1 VAGYKLSTHIAA
13 QGEALDAAKWYV
25 ERSELAAVRF
35 VRELNSKISGIL
47 SEPERWPMFEAG
59 ARRALLNDFPYSVIY
74 RIKGDVVE
82 IVAIM
87 HQRRK
92 PGYWADR

>member
-1 VAGYKLSTHIAA
+1 
-13 QGEALDAAKWYV
+13 
-25 ERSELAAVRF
+25 
-35 VRELNSKISGIL
+35 
-47 SEPERWPMFEAG
+47 MFEAG